1 MVFFKKKHINKE
13 AKRAIKELVI
23 ISSLKRLALMDKPKP
38 IILSNIFKASSKL
51 SDLKKTNEKFM
62 YKKVIILEINVFILK
77 LKNRDKY
84 DL

>member
-1 MVFFKKKHINKE
+1 
-13 AKRAIKELVI
+13 
-23 ISSLKRLALMDKPKP
+23 MDKPKP
-38 IILSNIFKASSKL
+38 IILSNIFEASSKL

-77 LKNRDKY
+77 LKIADKY